1 MDIVE
6 GILKTSQAIYGQCQR
21 MKSCKK
27 QRARLVERMELLL
40 QPIRL
45 LRHRPA
51 KELSPE
57 LTWVLQKMLVL
68 MKETQQMF
76 GTYEGWNHLEKFVK
90 AGDMLE
96 KFAYQNER
104 FGNVGQALL
113 LQLQVEQKILA
124 NFEKGVVNKQGSQDL
139 AEDKETPVWAPRLP
153 LGLCSHGPIA
163 DTLPFAL
170 GEGADGHLEIT
181 EIDKRLLVKTTPV
194 SEMKHYTL
202 YKGEYY
208 KSPVAIKVFKNPLTT
223 NTKNGSAAP
232 SAGAVRK
239 VFTEEIRTLK
249 RLESPYI
256 LRMYGICIDDR
267 PIPEFSIVV
276 EYCEKGT
283 LREVL
288 TKEPGLSWK
297 IRAEMA
303 SDAAAGLYRYEL
315 SWGAHHGCV
324 CSSQLSGF
332 KLDQTE
338 SSISQKSKEKH
349 CKEVASSAYI
359 CPQGL
364 ASVNHPHDL
373 ASEIYSFGIVLW
385 EIVTGKIPFAGCT
398 SVEIYEKVYKQ
409 RYQEPL
415 GEGCPSYLRD
425 IINLCRDFEPSKRPS
440 AEGTAGLA
448 WRQGMLQR
456 PEQPKLPWRP
466 LVWRRSQPIPLGFL
480 QGYTPPSPPVTLRC
494 SPALERVDLPLLSK
508 NTGSESALSKNS
520 ISYLHVFAT
529 GTCSV
534 TCIL

>member
-139 AEDKETPVWAPRLP
+139 AEDKVCWKEMLR
-153 LGLCSHGPIA
+153 
-163 DTLPFAL
+163 

-223 NTKNGSAAP
+223 NTK
-232 SAGAVRK
+232 AVRK

-256 LRMYGICIDDR
+256 LRMYGICIDDSG

-303 SDAAAGLYRYEL
+303 SDAAAGLYRLHQAADKGHMRRYINSTKFL
-315 SWGAHHGCV
+315 VAKGYCV
-324 CSSQLSGF
+324 KLSGF

-440 AEGTAGLA
+440 AEAIVNQL
-448 WRQGMLQR
+448 
-456 PEQPKLPWRP
+456 
-466 LVWRRSQPIPLGFL
+466 LVAQDGGRDS
-480 QGYTPPSPPVTLRC
+480 
-494 SPALERVDLPLLSK
+494 LS
-508 NTGSESALSKNS
+508 A
-520 ISYLHVFAT
+520 
-529 GTCSV
+529 
-534 TCIL
+534 

>member
-139 AEDKETPVWAPRLP
+139 AEDKVCWKEMLRGETPVWAPRLP

-223 NTKNGSAAP
+223 NTK
-232 SAGAVRK
+232 AVRK

-256 LRMYGICIDDR
+256 LRMYGICIDDSG

-303 SDAAAGLYRYEL
+303 SDAAAGLYRYGGGKEEAREGHMRRYINSTKFL
-315 SWGAHHGCV
+315 VAKGYCV
-324 CSSQLSGF
+324 KLSGF

-440 AEGTAGLA
+440 AEGIQWPSPCAESHCPFFCSDCEPAPCGP
-448 WRQGMLQR
+448 R
-456 PEQPKLPWRP
+456 WRP
-466 LVWRRSQPIPLGFL
+466 GQPLCM
-480 QGYTPPSPPVTLRC
+480 R
-494 SPALERVDLPLLSK
+494 
-508 NTGSESALSKNS
+508 
-520 ISYLHVFAT
+520 
-529 GTCSV
+529 
-534 TCIL
+534 